1 MKRVGFLA
9 VLLSFVVVA
18 TLWLWHLGAPIDAI
32 VRGASGPPTLV
43 LLHGYGS
50 RADDWLQFEERW
62 HLPPHT
68 QRLFLQAPARGP
80 GRRGWWWLQLER
92 YVDPATQLPD
102 LAAANP
108 GGLALAS
115 TLVRERIQGERGPL
129 ILGGFSQGA
138 MVAANISFQTDQPL
152 QGLILIGGTPVNEA
166 AWAEH
171 FAGRR
176 HLPIFIAHG
185 RRDPTLSFALMERFQ
200 QRLADFGLD
209 VTWYPY
215 DGGHSIPL
223 DVIDQV
229 NAFVGRVLQLESP
242 AGSH

>member
-1 MKRVGFLA
+1 MKRVWFVA
-9 VLLSFVVVA
+9 VLVSFVVFAA
-18 TLWLWHLGAPIDAI
+18 TWLWHLSAPLGAIT
-32 VRGASGPPTLV
+32 RGASGPPTLV
-43 LLHGYGS
+43 MLHGYGS
-50 RADDWLQFEERW
+50 RAEDWLQFEDRW
-62 HLPPHT
+62 QLPPSSKRIYP
-68 QRLFLQAPARGP
+68 QGPLRGP

-102 LAAANP
+102 MTHATP
-108 GGLALAS
+108 GGIKLAS
-115 TLVRERIQGERGPL
+115 QLVRDRLQSEHGPL

-138 MVAANISFQTDQPL
+138 MVSAEIAFQTDQPL
-152 QGLILIGGTPVNEA
+152 DGLVLIGGTPVNEE

-200 QRLADFGLD
+200 QRLRTFGMD

-215 DGGHSIPL
+215 DDGHNIPG
-223 DVIDQV
+223 DVIAQV
-229 NAFVGRVLQLESP
+229 NAFIGRVLQLESP

>member
-9 VLLSFVVVA
+9 VLLSFVVFAAV
-18 TLWLWHLGAPIDAI
+18 WLWHLGAPLDAI
-32 VRGASGPPTLV
+32 TRGASGPPTLV
-43 LLHGYGS
+43 MLHGYGS
-50 RADDWLQFEERW
+50 KAEDWLQFEDRW
-62 HLPPHT
+62 QLPPT
-68 QRLFLQAPARGP
+68 TKRIFPQGPLRGP
-80 GRRGWWWLQLER
+80 RRRGWWWLQLER
-92 YVDPATQLPD
+92 HVDPATQLPD
-102 LAAANP
+102 MTSANP
-108 GGLALAS
+108 GGLTLAS
-115 TLVRERIQGERGPL
+115 TLVRNRIQAEPGPV

-138 MVAANISFQTDQPL
+138 MVAANIAFQTDQSL
-152 QGLILIGGTPVNEA
+152 AGLVLIGGTPVNEA

-185 RRDPTLSFALMERFQ
+185 RQDPTLSFALMERFQ
-200 QRLADFGLD
+200 QRLRDFGMD

-215 DGGHSIPL
+215 DSGHNIPE